1 MTTTYSNPKEM
12 LGYLVVKFIDR
23 QLEVLNLFPYDR
35 RAVFAYYY
43 QIKGLDAQL
52 VSFRSDMFLISEDDG
67 QRISYSEAMEQ
78 ISELIKQNWDNVYGK
93 EYDLFLKAVYK
104 WSELIASCYPKL
116 GLVPE
121 TGEVV
126 RAHQEENILEDD
138 NAINEN
144 QPEQTDTIPG
154 TPTMEPEPERG
165 SGGNR
170 EPDPRVSKREVEP
183 VVRGNSPRQK
193 FRF

>member
-1 MTTTYSNPKEM
+1 MTATTYSNPKEM

-52 VSFRSDMFLISEDDG
+52 VSFRSDMFLLSEEDNEKIG
-67 QRISYSEAMEQ
+67 YNESMEQ
-78 ISELIKQNWDNVYGK
+78 INEVIKQNWDNVYGK
-93 EYDLFLKAVYK
+93 EYDNFLKAVYK

-121 TGEVV
+121 TGEVI
-126 RAHQEENILEDD
+126 RAHAEENILEDD

-144 QPEQTDTIPG
+144 QLEQNEPIPG
-154 TPTMEPEPERG
+154 NRNDEPGENRG
-165 SGGNR
+165 SGEPDTGSNTR
-170 EPDPRVSKREVEP
+170 EPEKPII
-183 VVRGNSPRQK
+183 RGHSPRQK